1 MMSRP
6 VERLFFTLDT
16 PSCPLHE
23 IDGVVRGLV
32 PVLDGLALIGEG
44 MGLGGVVGIFGKR
57 TVFPL
62 SAVTHQISSGA
73 ISREIQ
79 LNGISLKYLS
89 KACVDKPYRKL
100 KTLLSPLYLQSKV
113 LRPLYF
119 MLMAGRTIMGVKSR
133 YIRLKTYGTVH
144 LTYRINGSEVEVAA
158 RRDTPKNMRILVAN
172 ELSGRLFTYVRIN
185 GMKKKLPPW
194 MKLENRIVE
203 LVSPHLKL
211 SMIINKPDNINS
223 YAGREVLGSRLDW
236 AGVSLEFP
244 EEEDTLHYHLV
255 FKNYE

>member
-44 MGLGGVVGIFGKR
+44 MGLGGVVGILGRR
-57 TVFPL
+57 TLFPL
-62 SAVTHQISSGA
+62 TAETHQFSSGF

-79 LNGISLKYLS
+79 LNGVSLKYLS

-113 LRPLYF
+113 FRPLYI
-119 MLMAGRTIMGVKSR
+119 MLMAGRTLIRVKSR
-133 YIRLKTYGTVH
+133 YIRLKKYGAVH
-144 LTYRINGSEVEVAA
+144 MMYRINGSEVEVTA
-158 RRDTPKNMRILVAN
+158 RRETPKSMRILVAN
-172 ELSGRLFTYVRIN
+172 ELSGRLFTHLMIDGV
-185 GMKKKLPPW
+185 KKFLPPW
-194 MKLENRIVE
+194 MKLENRDVE
-203 LVSPHLKL
+203 LVSPSLKL
-211 SMIINKPDNINS
+211 SMIIDRPDDVKS
-223 YAGREVLGSRLDW
+223 FAGREVLGNRLDW
-236 AGVSLEFP
+236 AGISLEFP
-244 EEEDTLHYHLV
+244 EEEDILHYRLV
-255 FKNYE
+255 FKELE